1 MKKAIIIGLVLIM
14 ISIAS
19 AQVYN
24 YASVQP
30 GKVLN
35 VIPGGE
41 VTTKLLFYN
50 YYGDAITHIS
60 LFPISIPEGWV
71 LEIDPAVHNDTF
83 DVSGELVTVSE
94 NLFVSPE
101 EAYPEKRVEEGYE
114 YLEVAGVDGYVR
126 AKVVNIVIRVP
137 EDAEVREVFDV
148 KIGSRAAWLGLQ
160 SGTISVKQ
168 ERGFSYQVKIVPEE
182 EYIRFVEPT
191 GFSVL
196 GFVQENTVIIL
207 IFTLIILSIT
217 MFYMAFMLKKKGK
230 IASKRRKKK

>member
-1 MKKAIIIGLVLIM
+1 MKKLIMIGLALIM
-14 ISIAS
+14 ISAAG

-60 LFPISIPEGWV
+60 LFPISIPDGWI
-71 LEIDPAVHNDTF
+71 LEIIPSVHNDTF

-94 NLFVSPE
+94 NLFVAPE
-101 EAYPEKRVEEGYE
+101 EAYLEKMVEEGYE

-126 AKVVNIVIRVP
+126 AKVVNVIIKVP

-148 KIGSRAAWLGLQ
+148 KIGSRAAWLGLR

-196 GFVQENTVIIL
+196 DFVQEKAVLIL

-217 MFYMAFMLKKKGK
+217 MSYMVFLLKKK
-230 IASKRRKKK
+230 RKK